1 MLKHNESNILS
12 GLGNV
17 LTHGAITLLAIGIA
31 FTLPAAARFILYQW
45 WPQVEADANLLLI
58 TEIAL
63 ASLLV
68 LFFNFAKI
76 SWDNRRYVA
85 SANLASLVYARSN
98 QNWLSRW
105 RERALFSRLPA
116 ARDACILTVT
126 GFDTFVHKTSRFR
139 QSLETAYEIRVMLVN
154 PASRGAKLR
163 VGSMPP
169 QQNDFAAFCREIE
182 ASIAYLDEL
191 RKGGRKVT
199 LKLYDVQPFWKVV
212 VLGEHAWVQ
221 YCHNGWQIKETPE
234 YVFAL
239 HHRNPKRGLFVP
251 FYMYFLEKWSESHH
265 PEFDFDTRELVC
277 RDATGKEVER
287 LPFQTLDA
295 GKNDIADM
303 QQAA

>member
-1 MLKHNESNILS
+1 MVKHNESNILS

-45 WPQVEADANLLLI
+45 WPQVEADANLLLV

-68 LFFNFAKI
+68 LLFNFAKI
-76 SWDNRRYVA
+76 SWDNRRHVA

-105 RERALFSRLPA
+105 RERALFKGLPA

-126 GFDTFVHKTSRFR
+126 GFDTFVHTTSRFR
-139 QSLETAYEIRVMLVN
+139 QALKTAYEIRVMLVN
-154 PASRGAKLR
+154 PASRGARLR
-163 VGSMPP
+163 VDSMPP
-169 QQNDFAAFCREIE
+169 QKNDFAAFCQEIE

-191 RKGGRKVT
+191 RKAGRKVG
-199 LKLYDVQPFWKVV
+199 LKFYEVQPFWKIV

-221 YCHNGWQIKETPE
+221 YCHNGCQIKETPE

-277 RDATGKEVER
+277 RDETGKEVGR
-287 LPFQTLDA
+287 LPFPPFGA
-295 GKNDIADM
+295 EKNDLADM